1 MSESTPPKEMTIFR
15 LYVAGEAPNSMLALR
30 NLTALCQS
38 FYGDDYQIEVI
49 DVLLSPESAWAAGV
63 TVTPM
68 LMRVFPLPIIQIM
81 GNLSKTDQVLNALGL
96 SGEHHD

>member
-1 MSESTPPKEMTIFR
+1 MPEFTPPKEMAIFH

-38 FYGDDYQIEVI
+38 FYGDDYRIEVM

-63 TVTPM
+63 IVTPT
-68 LMRVFPLPIIQIM
+68 LLRIAPLPIIQIM
-81 GNLSKTDQVLNALGL
+81 GNLSKIDQVLNALGL
-96 SGEHHD
+96 SGEYHD